1 MDWYLAYSELA
12 LVSSPLSPPHGPLRV
27 VVISLSYDPNTLL
40 NVIRQDDMLDRC
52 KRKRKRKSLGIEVV
66 LRPTLIYISVPIC
79 DMIKRNE
86 SDVGDIDFE
95 ILAKTVFK
103 FFCFTLFLASTNC
116 STSDSFL
123 FFNKCLISLD
133 RVTYRYRYFK
143 LKPVQIITRG

>member
-1 MDWYLAYSELA
+1 MAYKYAFWKSVEIFLEFISMDDFLARNIFWLYFTF
-12 LVSSPLSPPHGPLRV
+12 GPICLYIKLFIAD
-27 VVISLSYDPNTLL
+27 ISLL
-40 NVIRQDDMLDRC
+40 V
-52 KRKRKRKSLGIEVV
+52 LGH
-66 LRPTLIYISVPIC
+66 IYTVC
-79 DMIKRNE
+79 DTIKRNE
-86 SDVGDIDFE
+86 SDVGDIVFE